1 MAQDQS
7 TAAPVALVHSRSAA
21 DGSAAA
27 AKAMAP
33 AGVAGLS
40 EPSPSPAQPQTGSA
54 AAPAAGAPKRGVIRR
69 IVLPILILAAIGY
82 GAKIGYEW
90 FVEGRFIVST
100 DDAYV
105 GADTAIIAAKASGH
119 IVEVAVANNQAVH
132 AGDLLVRIDPVDYQL
147 AVAAARDKIA
157 SQEAT
162 IARVARQ
169 ADAQLAIIAGA
180 EAQLAANRAQLS
192 GAEADQERAAL
203 EFDRSQKMAQ
213 TNVGSLQR
221 LEQATADKARTVST
235 MATARANVAVAE
247 ASLASARGNLDVI
260 RAQQVEAERLRAE
273 LMTALDKAQHDL
285 SFTEIRAPFDG
296 VVGNKAVEL
305 GQYAQP
311 GVRLLALVAP
321 ASTYI
326 DANFKETQ
334 LANIQVGQKV
344 DVAIDSRGGDV
355 VPGVVQSIAPGSG
368 AQFSLLP
375 PDNATGNFTKVV
387 QRVAVRISLAA
398 EDVKAARL
406 LPGLSVV
413 TAIHTRDES
422 LPKPT
427 LLGALGLEAAAKPK
441 AGK

>member
-40 EPSPSPAQPQTGSA
+40 EPSPSPAQPQTAQPQTGQPQTGSA

-132 AGDLLVRIDPVDYQL
+132 AGDLLGRIDPVDYQL

-169 ADAQLAIIAGA
+169 ADP
-180 EAQLAANRAQLS
+180 E
-192 GAEADQERAAL
+192 
-203 EFDRSQKMAQ
+203 
-213 TNVGSLQR
+213 GS
-221 LEQATADKARTVST
+221 
-235 MATARANVAVAE
+235 
-247 ASLASARGNLDVI
+247 
-260 RAQQVEAERLRAE
+260 
-273 LMTALDKAQHDL
+273 
-285 SFTEIRAPFDG
+285 
-296 VVGNKAVEL
+296 
-305 GQYAQP
+305 
-311 GVRLLALVAP
+311 
-321 ASTYI
+321 
-326 DANFKETQ
+326 
-334 LANIQVGQKV
+334 
-344 DVAIDSRGGDV
+344 
-355 VPGVVQSIAPGSG
+355 
-368 AQFSLLP
+368 
-375 PDNATGNFTKVV
+375 
-387 QRVAVRISLAA
+387 
-398 EDVKAARL
+398 
-406 LPGLSVV
+406 
-413 TAIHTRDES
+413 
-422 LPKPT
+422 
-427 LLGALGLEAAAKPK
+427 
-441 AGK
+441 